1 MVDDSPSMDDRE
13 LADLL
18 EQFGLSE
25 KVVDTY
31 LTLLELGEAKA
42 SQIADAAGVSKR
54 YVYSV
59 SKELESRGFVEVND
73 HVVPTTIRPLP
84 PMEVIESLSESVE
97 SMRPALEER
106 YTATARDQE
115 RFEVIKSRVT
125 VLKRI
130 GELVGRAESEIT
142 LSLPYDVLDEVEDEL
157 RAARERGVLVSLV
170 VSGVEPHDDL
180 ALDGVASL
188 VRVWHELMPTML
200 TVDSRTGLISPG
212 EMVARSNSESQAI
225 VFAQPHLGP
234 VIVGSFFG
242 NYWPMAAE
250 AYTTD
255 PDPLPATYHNFRHAV
270 LQAALCE
277 RAGIDL
283 DVTVTGRMVHTD
295 GPTELHGR
303 VVDIRQGLLE
313 PANNSFPVENAFVV
327 ETDEGTYSI
336 GGQGAFVEDFEA
348 DAVEFTAAE

>member
-1 MVDDSPSMDDRE
+1 MDDRE

-25 KVVDTY
+25 KVIDTY

-59 SKELESRGFVEVND
+59 SQELEARGFVEVND

-84 PMEVIESLSESVE
+84 PAEVVESLSRSVE
-97 SMRPALEER
+97 SMQPALEER
-106 YTATARDQE
+106 YTSTARDEE

-130 GELVGRAESEIT
+130 GELIGRAESEIT
-142 LSLPYDVLDEVEDEL
+142 LSLPYDVIDEVADEL

-180 ALDGVASL
+180 SLDGLASL

-200 TVDSRTGLISPG
+200 TVDSRIGLVSPG

-250 AYTTD
+250 AYTAE
-255 PDPLPATYHNFRHAV
+255 PDALPATYHNFRHAV
-270 LQAALCE
+270 LQAALCD
-277 RAGIDL
+277 RAGIEL
-283 DVTVTGRMVHTD
+283 SVTAHGRMVHTD
-295 GPTELHGR
+295 GPTELDGR
-303 VVDIRQGLLE
+303 IVEIRQGLLE
-313 PANNSFPVENAFVV
+313 PANNSFPVENTLVV
-327 ETDEGTYSI
+327 ETGDGTYSI
-336 GGQGAFVEDFEA
+336 GGQGAFIEDFEA
-348 DAVEFTAAE
+348 DYVELSPLS